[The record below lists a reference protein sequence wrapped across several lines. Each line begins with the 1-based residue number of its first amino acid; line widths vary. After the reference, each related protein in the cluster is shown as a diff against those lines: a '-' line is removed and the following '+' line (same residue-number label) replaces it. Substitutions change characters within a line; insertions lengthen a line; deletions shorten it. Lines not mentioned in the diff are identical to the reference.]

1 MVFLIKVIAQICQ
14 GGQEYTDVTN
24 DNAKRGFRTLGVCY
38 RLASG
43 NPVEDE
49 QKPWTFVGYFAL
61 FDPPRVD
68 SKEVLA
74 IAVKMGLHVKMI
86 TGDQNAIAEETMA
99 RLGMG
104 RKVSATK
111 NVVQQ

>member
-1 MVFLIKVIAQICQ
+1 MSQVIAQICH
-14 GGQEYTDVTN
+14 GGQEFTDITN
-24 DNAKRGFRTLGVCY
+24 ANAKRGFRTLGVCY
-38 RLASG
+38 RLVTD
-43 NPVEDE
+43 NPLEDE
-49 QKPWTFVGYFAL
+49 AKPWCFVGYFAL

-104 RKVSATK
+104 RKVS
-111 NVVQQ
+111 